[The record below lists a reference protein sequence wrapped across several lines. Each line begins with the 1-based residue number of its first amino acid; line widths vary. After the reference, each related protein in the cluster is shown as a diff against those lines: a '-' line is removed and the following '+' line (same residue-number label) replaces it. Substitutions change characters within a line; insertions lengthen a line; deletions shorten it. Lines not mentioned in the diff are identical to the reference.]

1 MKRQHEKVLGPT
13 LLSGT
18 LSGRGLVEE
27 QFLALCLPKYIFMPT
42 WSFTEYKVL
51 LPNWCECKQGEVNSV
66 MKWAKF
72 ICMYVVQIMCF
83 FCFFS
88 KCRNCLQSLVI

>member
-13 LLSGT
+13 LLSGK

-27 QFLALCLPKYIFMPT
+27 QFSALCLPKYIFMPT

-51 LPNWCECKQGEVNSV
+51 LLNWCECKQTEFDSV
-66 MKWAKF
+66 
-72 ICMYVVQIMCF
+72 I
-83 FCFFS
+83 
-88 KCRNCLQSLVI
+88 KCA